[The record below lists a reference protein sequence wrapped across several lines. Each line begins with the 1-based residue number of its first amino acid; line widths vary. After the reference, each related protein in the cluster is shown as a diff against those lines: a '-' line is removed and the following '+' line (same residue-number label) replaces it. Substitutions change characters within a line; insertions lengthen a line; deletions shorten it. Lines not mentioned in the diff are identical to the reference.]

1 MDGAIEREIE
11 GHETGKP
18 PQAELVRDSCLT
30 ALPEGA
36 SLLIVVCLMG
46 LPCLLLSACPVV
58 VVLAAA
64 GLLLAH
70 TTLVTNQGIRFQ
82 ISLVLSVCQ
91 IASALLCLI
100 GM

>member
-1 MDGAIEREIE
+1 MKRGSPLR
-11 GHETGKP
+11 
-18 PQAELVRDSCLT
+18 Q
-30 ALPEGA
+30 
-36 SLLIVVCLMG
+36 SLLETLVSLLCLRG

-58 VVLAAA
+58 VVLAVA

-70 TTLVTNQGIRFQ
+70 TTLVANQGIRFQ
-82 ISLVLSVCQ
+82 ISLVLYVCR

>member
-1 MDGAIEREIE
+1 MKRGSPLR
-11 GHETGKP
+11 
-18 PQAELVRDSCLT
+18 Q
-30 ALPEGA
+30 
-36 SLLIVVCLMG
+36 SLLETLVSLLCLRG
-46 LPCLLLSACPVV
+46 LPCLLLSACPIV

-70 TTLVTNQGIRFQ
+70 TTLVANQGIRFQ
-82 ISLVLSVCQ
+82 ISLVLYVCQ

>member
-1 MDGAIEREIE
+1 MKRGSLLRQSLL
-11 GHETGKP
+11 ET
-18 PQAELVRDSCLT
+18 LVSLLSLRG
-30 ALPEGA
+30 LP
-36 SLLIVVCLMG
+36 LLIVVCLMG

-70 TTLVTNQGIRFQ
+70 TTLVANQGIRFQ
-82 ISLVLSVCQ
+82 ISLVLYVCQ

>member
-1 MDGAIEREIE
+1 MKRGS
-11 GHETGKP
+11 P
-18 PQAELVRDSCLT
+18 LSQ
-30 ALPEGA
+30 
-36 SLLIVVCLMG
+36 SLLETLVSLLCLRG
-46 LPCLLLSACPVV
+46 LPRLLLSACPVV
-58 VVLAAA
+58 VVLAVA

-82 ISLVLSVCQ
+82 ISLVLYVCQ

>member
-1 MDGAIEREIE
+1 MKRGSPLR
-11 GHETGKP
+11 
-18 PQAELVRDSCLT
+18 Q
-30 ALPEGA
+30 
-36 SLLIVVCLMG
+36 SLLETLVSLLCLRG

-64 GLLLAH
+64 GLLLTH

-82 ISLVLSVCQ
+82 ISLVLYVCQ

>member
-1 MDGAIEREIE
+1 MKRGSPLR
-11 GHETGKP
+11 
-18 PQAELVRDSCLT
+18 Q
-30 ALPEGA
+30 
-36 SLLIVVCLMG
+36 SLLETLVSLLCLRR
-46 LPCLLLSACPVV
+46 LPCLLLSACRVV

-82 ISLVLSVCQ
+82 ISLVLYVGQ

>member
-1 MDGAIEREIE
+1 MKRGSPLR
-11 GHETGKP
+11 
-18 PQAELVRDSCLT
+18 Q
-30 ALPEGA
+30 
-36 SLLIVVCLMG
+36 SLLETLVSLLCLRG
-46 LPCLLLSACPVV
+46 LPCLLLSACPIV

-82 ISLVLSVCQ
+82 ISLVLYVCQ

>member
-1 MDGAIEREIE
+1 MKRGSPLRQNLL
-11 GHETGKP
+11 ET
-18 PQAELVRDSCLT
+18 LV
-30 ALPEGA
+30 
-36 SLLIVVCLMG
+36 SLLCLRG
-46 LPCLLLSACPVV
+46 LPCLLFYACPVV
-58 VVLAAA
+58 VVLAA

-82 ISLVLSVCQ
+82 ISLVLYVCQ